1 MLYCPQIRNQ
11 RVRHMENRVT
21 DLYKLPHISEFEN
34 VHLQTLWESCVAME
48 DRLEAVKNCFAL
60 HGSP

>member
-1 MLYCPQIRNQ
+1 
-11 RVRHMENRVT
+11 MENRVT